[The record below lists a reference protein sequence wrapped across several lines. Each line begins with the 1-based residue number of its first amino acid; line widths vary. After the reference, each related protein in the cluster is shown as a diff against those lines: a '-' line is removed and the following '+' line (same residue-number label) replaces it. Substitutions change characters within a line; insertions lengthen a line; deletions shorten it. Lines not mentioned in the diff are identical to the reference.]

1 MSAGSSNPVD
11 MVIPTTMATIPHQNL
26 DLDHDHDHEHGSS
39 QLGPEGALTPD
50 NTSEKK
56 EQYISDSEDEEEQE
70 GVRQMSAITQ
80 SWDKKSLIVVYVL

>member
-11 MVIPTTMATIPHQNL
+11 MVIPTTMATIPHQ
-26 DLDHDHDHEHGSS
+26 DLDHDHEHGSS
-39 QLGPEGALTPD
+39 ELTPEGALTPD
-50 NTSEKK
+50 NGSEKK

-80 SWDKKSLIVVYVL
+80 TWDKKSLIVVYVL